1 MSGYVYILKSGRN
14 GRYYVGSSVDAEA
27 RLKFF
32 HNKGKV
38 RATKYMRPWEL
49 VFKQECKS
57 LTQARQIEAKIKL
70 FKSRRIIEEIVF
82 SGNCDLI
89 I

>member
-1 MSGYVYILKSGRN
+1 
-14 GRYYVGSSVDAEA
+14 
-27 RLKFF
+27 
-32 HNKGKV
+32 
-38 RATKYMRPWEL
+38 MRPWKL

-70 FKSRRIIEEIVF
+70 FKSRRIIENIVF